1 MFDNTLALIV
11 FLFPLAYSPG
21 PGNLY
26 FAAKGAR
33 FGWRAT
39 LPASA
44 GYHLATWAVTAAI
57 GFGFAS
63 AAERAPLVLEVLRW
77 CGAAYMLYLAWG
89 FFHAPRSGNAVRD
102 TAGSGAREGALLLL
116 FNPKAYVIIA
126 LMFTQFLPADRA
138 GSAGPVLWITT
149 IFTLNNLVA
158 FLAWTLAGD
167 RIAARFRDETGG
179 RYLNVAFGLTLAA
192 VAIWMALR

>member
-1 MFDNTLALIV
+1 MTGDTPALLL
-11 FLFPLAYSPG
+11 FLLPLAYSPG

-26 FAAKGAR
+26 FAANGAR

-39 LPASA
+39 LPANA

-57 GFGFAS
+57 GLGFAS
-63 AAERAPLVLEVLRW
+63 AADTAPALLEALRW
-77 CGAAYMLYLAWG
+77 CGAAYVLYLAWG
-89 FFHAPRSGNAVRD
+89 FLRAPTSGPTLRH
-102 TAGSGAREGALLLL
+102 TTRSGAREGALLLL

-126 LMFTQFLPADRA
+126 LMFSQFLPASPA
-138 GSAGPVLWITT
+138 GHAGPVLWITT
-149 IFTLNNLVA
+149 IFTLNNLLA

-167 RIAARFRDETGG
+167 RLAARFRDDSAA
-179 RYLNVAFGLTLAA
+179 RQLNLLFGLTLAA